1 MYWLS
6 SSTIARLR
14 DQLRTQGMRPS
25 IIPSGPMSPTEMMD
39 EQVRSE
45 WAGLVEA
52 MYIMMS
58 SDGDVS
64 DAETDVL
71 RGAIR
76 ALSDDGVRSAQ
87 LNAMLAEAKE
97 RVDAHGAK
105 KRLQDVTREI
115 REDRAK
121 AEVTF
126 VLASA
131 VAFADDAIFDQENEL
146 VTELAELLAI
156 DEARANELLDAVEQD
171 LAAAKAAG

>member
-1 MYWLS
+1 
-6 SSTIARLR
+6 
-14 DQLRTQGMRPS
+14 MRPS
-25 IIPSGPMSPTEMMD
+25 IVPSGPKSPTEMIE
-39 EQVRSE
+39 EQIRTE
-45 WAGLVEA
+45 WASLVEA

-58 SDGDVS
+58 ADGEVS
-64 DAETDVL
+64 EAETDVL
-71 RGAIR
+71 RGAVR

-97 RVDAHGAK
+97 RVEASDPK
-105 KRLQDVTREI
+105 KRLQEVTREI

-146 VTELAELLAI
+146 VTELAELLGI
-156 DEARANELLDAVEQD
+156 DETRANELLDAVEKD

>member
-25 IIPSGPMSPTEMMD
+25 IVPTGPMSPTELM
-39 EQVRSE
+39 EQQVRAE
-45 WAGLVEA
+45 WNGLVES
-52 MYIMMS
+52 MYIMMAA
-58 SDGDVS
+58 DGEVS
-64 DAETDVL
+64 EAERDVL
-71 RGAIR
+71 RGALR
-76 ALSDDGVRSAQ
+76 ALSDDTIRSAQ

-97 RVDAHGAK
+97 RVDAEGPKA
-105 KRLQDVTREI
+105 RLLEVTKELRD
-115 REDRAK
+115 DRAK

-146 VTELAELLAI
+146 VSELAELLQI
-156 DEARANELLDAVEQD
+156 DETRANELLDAVETD